1 VQDSPQDPTTAD
13 EAYEHAVR
21 TKMDQDIVRGDV
33 LDRLTEQLRAR
44 TGTPLS
50 DLRQRL
56 PEAPSCDGHALAP
69 SSNVGQRGNAA
80 LAGLVR
86 HLSGER
92 VLAEDRRAV
101 NRVECQ
107 GC

>member
-1 VQDSPQDPTTAD
+1 
-13 EAYEHAVR
+13 
-21 TKMDQDIVRGDV
+21 MDQDIVRGDV
-33 LDRLTEQLRAR
+33 LDLLTEQLRAR

-56 PEAPSCDGHALAP
+56 DEAPSCDGHALAP
-69 SSNVGQRGNAA
+69 SSNVGQRGDAA

-86 HLSGER
+86 QLSGER
-92 VLAEDRRAV
+92 VRAEDRRAV
-101 NRVECQ
+101 ARGECQ